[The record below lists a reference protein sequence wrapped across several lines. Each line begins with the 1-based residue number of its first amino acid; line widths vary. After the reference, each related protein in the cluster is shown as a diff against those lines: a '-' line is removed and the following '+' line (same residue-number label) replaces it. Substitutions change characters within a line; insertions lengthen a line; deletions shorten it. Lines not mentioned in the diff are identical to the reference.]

1 MTEQLL
7 RLPEKPGTVIAIGE
21 WWLVRL
27 RPYEGAPS
35 AWEMLPL
42 PSKELT
48 EHAERNGV
56 KAQCVY
62 GDDWVLAEAEQEG
75 GYLVISDPRD
85 EPSGIQYFKPVPAR
99 TTEPPNHC
107 PECGAWGTVETH
119 LRGCSRDPAR
129 EPERPIWDGMGYPPI
144 GSRVQIQRPSGKVVG
159 GVVLEHTAREGGSA
173 VRVAWD
179 PVGAVGVPRLLDI
192 EPEEQQ

>member
-27 RPYEGAPS
+27 RPCEGHPS

-42 PSKELT
+42 PSKELR
-48 EHAERNGV
+48 EHAQRNG
-56 KAQCVY
+56 ASGQCIY

-85 EPSGIQYFKPVPAR
+85 EPSGIQYFKPSAKLAR
-99 TTEPPNHC
+99 AKPEPLPNHC

-129 EPERPIWDGMGYPPI
+129 EEKTTVNIPI
-144 GSRVQIQRPSGKVVG
+144 GTRIYLRLVDTMRGTV
-159 GVVLEHTAREGGSA
+159 EREREGGHVD
-173 VRVAWD
+173 VRWD
-179 PVGAVGVPRLLDI
+179 HGGATTISQDYIG
-192 EPEEQQ
+192 PEAALPSEAGR